1 METTDGSRR
10 IKSLDRS
17 LELIEVMQKRGAVT
31 ITELEKETTLTAGT
45 IHTHLSTLN
54 SHGLVVQDDKR
65 YRLGSYFI
73 TLGEH
78 VRNSSDLYLAA
89 RREVDRLASETGE
102 AAHLFVED
110 GGKGIPIYE
119 SFGPK
124 AVGTK
129 YHIRNREKPR
139 QHLHCTAYGKAILSQ
154 LPRERIEEII
164 NRYGLEAKSPETIT
178 DPEQLYETLD
188 QITERGYAINDEEEM
203 QGIRGVG
210 TAVVDSD
217 GEVRGAISL
226 SAPTARMGT
235 ERLTEELPPELLE
248 AANVVQINLSTDN
261 YEY

>member
-1 METTDGSRR
+1 MERADESRR

-17 LELIEVMQKRGAVT
+17 LELLEVMRKRGSVT
-31 ITELEKETTLTAGT
+31 ITELERETPLTAGT
-45 IHTHLSTLN
+45 IHTHLSTLE
-54 SHGLVVQDDKR
+54 SHGLVVQDEQE

-78 VRNSSDLYLAA
+78 VRNSSDLYMAA
-89 RREVDRLASETGE
+89 RSEVDDLASDTGE

-119 SFGPK
+119 SFGSK

-154 LPRERIEEII
+154 LPRDRVEEIVD
-164 NRYGLEAKSPETIT
+164 RYGLEAKSPETIT
-178 DPEQLYETLD
+178 DAEQLWNRLE
-188 QITERGYAINDEEEM
+188 QISEQGYAINDEEEI

-210 TAVVDSD
+210 TAIVDGD

-235 ERLTEELPPELLE
+235 ERLTKELSEKLLE
-248 AANVVQINLSTDN
+248 TANVIQINLSTDN

>member
-1 METTDGSRR
+1 MGSTDESRR

-17 LELIEVMQKRGAVT
+17 LELVEAMRKRDSAT
-31 ITELEKETTLTAGT
+31 ISELEQETTLTAGT
-45 IHTHLSTLN
+45 IHTHLSTLK
-54 SHGLVVQDDKR
+54 SHGLVVQEDQS

-89 RREVDRLASETGE
+89 RSEVDKLASDTGE

-119 SFGPK
+119 SFGPE
-124 AVGTK
+124 AVGRK

-154 LPRERIEEII
+154 LPRSRVEKILDRH
-164 NRYGLEAKSPETIT
+164 GLESKSPETIT
-178 DPEQLYETLD
+178 DEEQLYDSLE
-188 QITERGYAINDEEEM
+188 QISGQGYAINDEEEI
-203 QGIRGVG
+203 QGIRGIG
-210 TAVVDSD
+210 TAIVDNDS
-217 GEVRGAISL
+217 EVRGAISL
-226 SAPTARMGT
+226 SAPTTRMGT
-235 ERLTEELPPELLE
+235 GRLTEELPSKLLE
-248 AANVVQINLSTDN
+248 AANVIQINLSTDN